1 MNNKIMFNEILTVP
15 PLTNFQI
22 LFGWKGK
29 NKLFSNII
37 DSLSPLQ
44 TFQNSLVIISTDE
57 SSGKEL
63 TNYIRKVMAERPSAI
78 ILSGKEI
85 PYISESI
92 SDQYEE
98 MNIPVIY
105 IASSLTIDQLN
116 GAYQLVKTLK
126 TSGQFNKYIES
137 TVSDAIDYMINNGLN
152 ELIEQTEKRI
162 GHTIHVTDPFFQT
175 NYFRDQDSL
184 CSPNQLS
191 NFKKELY
198 NKKHDEMEGFKR
210 VILREENKEIY
221 FKKLQTNLQQY
232 GYLIIEQ
239 TIEKV
244 VQFDLV
250 QVNKITSI
258 VIAELINQATI
269 VLVEKKYQKN
279 FIYDLLHNNFDSQYE
294 IINQARV
301 WGWDLTV
308 PHQLLLLDI
317 RDDQGDGID
326 QEFVDQ
332 MELIIRNTMSAI
344 FYKPFTVELNGKYV
358 VIFPDTTSKS
368 VKERKEDV
376 KKLANLIKENISESN
391 PNMIISIGIGRYY
404 SSVLDL
410 CRSFQ
415 EAKTALELSI
425 LKADKSQVNHFQDLG
440 VVRLLSSIRQEQL
453 DDYCYEYLYE
463 LIKYDKENQTDMV
476 ETIQIYL
483 NGNKNLKSSAE
494 KLFIHTNTLRYRL
507 KKIESVLQ
515 IDLQNTNDLLNLL
528 VTLKIYSMNAIR
540 M

>member
-1 MNNKIMFNEILTVP
+1 MNNEIMFNELLVVP

-29 NKLFSNII
+29 NNPFLSII
-37 DSLSPLQ
+37 DILSPLQ
-44 TFQNSLVIISTDE
+44 AFQNSIVIISTDAF
-57 SSGKEL
+57 SGKEL
-63 TNYIRKVMAERPSAI
+63 SNYIRKAMVERPSAI
-78 ILSGKEI
+78 ILSGKET
-85 PYISESI
+85 PYISENI

-105 IASSLTIDQLN
+105 ISSSLTIDQLN
-116 GAYQLVKTLK
+116 GAYQLVKSLK
-126 TSGQFNKYIES
+126 TFGQFNKYIES
-137 TVSDAIDYMINNGLN
+137 TANDAIDYMNNNGLN
-152 ELIEQTEKRI
+152 ELIELTEKRI

-175 NYFRDQDSL
+175 NYFRDQGSL
-184 CSPNQLS
+184 CSSYQLS
-191 NFKKELY
+191 DFKKEFY
-198 NKKHDEMEGFKR
+198 NQKHDEVEGFKR
-210 VILREENKEIY
+210 VILREENKEIF
-221 FKKLQTNLQQY
+221 FKKLQTNLQHF

-239 TIEKV
+239 TMEKV
-244 VQFDLV
+244 VQFDLF
-250 QVNKITSI
+250 QVNKIISI
-258 VIAELINQATI
+258 VIAELISQATI
-269 VLVEKKYQKN
+269 EQVEKKYQKN

-317 RDDQGDGID
+317 RNDQGDGID
-326 QEFVDQ
+326 QNFVDQ

-368 VKERKEDV
+368 VKDRKKDV
-376 KKLANLIKENISESN
+376 KKLANLIKENVSRSN
-391 PNMIISIGIGRYY
+391 PNIVISIGIGRYY
-404 SSVLDL
+404 PSVLDL

-415 EAKTALELSI
+415 EAKTALELCI
-425 LKADKSQVNHFQDLG
+425 LKADKSQITHFQDLG
-440 VVRLLSSIRQEQL
+440 VVRLLASIRQEQL
-453 DDYCYEYLYE
+453 DDYCHEYIDE

-476 ETIQIYL
+476 ETLQIYL
-483 NGNKNLKSSAE
+483 NENKNLKSTAE

-528 VTLKIYSMNAIR
+528 VTLKIYTMNAIR